1 MIKDVIRISKE
12 LLYDKPFYGSVLLS
26 LNKIISTKIPT
37 AAVGLE
43 GIMYKLM
50 VNPEFWDTLS
60 DKHKEGLLL
69 HELGHI
75 IYFHMT
81 EYDHLKD
88 KEIANIAMDL
98 FINQTINADLLPDGG
113 CTLDKFDNMEA
124 GKTTNW
130 YYEQLM
136 ENKKGGNDKTLNNI
150 LSAGGKGEGTDGK
163 SPKDKD
169 GNAEPGG
176 QQAKDSKGKP
186 ITVPNHDWDE
196 IEEAS
201 DAVKKMVGKNTE
213 NMLRTIIKQ
222 VSSTPGSIPN
232 GLEDMLK
239 QLDVIEPPKFN
250 WRAYVKRFVGTSTKI
265 HIAKTRR
272 KSSKRFKGM
281 QGSKEKYFSNIL
293 IGIDSSASV
302 SQEELLEFQNELH
315 HMHKTGHTI
324 EIIVCDTIIQDQ
336 YIYNPKKPMSIK
348 GRGGT
353 NFKPVVDYYQKNLKK
368 YSCLIYL
375 TDGESWDVKEARGQI
390 LWCHSSKCDK
400 INESLPG
407 RKIKLN

>member
-26 LNKIISTKIPT
+26 LHKEVSLKAPT
-37 AAVGLE
+37 AMVGLQ
-43 GIMYKLM
+43 GIMFKLT
-50 VNPEFWDTLS
+50 VNPDFWDTLS

-75 IYFHMT
+75 IYFHLT
-81 EYDHLKD
+81 EYNHLKD
-88 KEIANIAMDL
+88 QEIANIAMDL
-98 FINQTINADLLPDGG
+98 FINQTIDADLLPDGG
-113 CTLDKFDNMEA
+113 CTLDKFDNMEP

-130 YYEQLM
+130 YYEKLM
-136 ENKKGGNDKTLNNI
+136 ENKKSGKDKCLNNM
-150 LSAGGKGEGTDGK
+150 LSDGSNGGE

-169 GNAEPGG
+169 GNAPTGG
-176 QQAKDSKGKP
+176 QQSKDSNGKP
-186 ITVPNHDWDE
+186 ITIPDHSWEDVKN
-196 IEEAS
+196 AS
-201 DAVKKMVGKNTE
+201 DPIKKMVGKNTE

-222 VSSTPGSIPN
+222 VSSSPGSLPS

-239 QLDVIEPPKFN
+239 KLDKIEPPKFN
-250 WRAYVKRFVGTSTKI
+250 WRGFMKRFVGTSTKT
-265 HIAKTRR
+265 HVAKTRR
-272 KSSKRFKGM
+272 KKSKRFVGM

-293 IGIDSSASV
+293 IGIDTSGSV
-302 SQEELLEFQNELH
+302 SMQELEEFQNELH

-324 EIIVCDTIIQDQ
+324 EIILCDTIIQDRF
-336 YIYNPKKPMSIK
+336 IFNPRHPFSVK

-353 NFKPVVDYYQKNLKK
+353 NFKPVVDYYEKNLKK

-375 TDGESWDVKEARGQI
+375 TDGESWDVTTARGQV
-390 LWCHSSKCDK
+390 LWCHSSACSS

-407 RKIKLN
+407 KKIKLN

>member
-26 LNKIISTKIPT
+26 LHKEVSLKAPT
-37 AAVGLE
+37 AMVGLQ
-43 GIMYKLM
+43 GIMFKLT
-50 VNPEFWDTLS
+50 VNPEFWATLS

-75 IYFHMT
+75 IYFHLT

-88 KEIANIAMDL
+88 KQIANIAMDL
-98 FINQTINADLLPDGG
+98 FINQTIDADLLPDGG
-113 CTLDKFDNMEA
+113 CTLDKFDNMEK

-130 YYEQLM
+130 YYEKLM
-136 ENKKGGNDKTLNNI
+136 ENKKGGKDKTLNNI
-150 LSAGGKGEGTDGK
+150 LSAGGGKGEG

-169 GNAEPGG
+169 GNAPVGG
-176 QQAKDSKGKP
+176 QQVKDKNGKP
-186 ITVPNHDWDE
+186 VTVPDHSWEDVKN
-196 IEEAS
+196 AS
-201 DAVKKMVGKNTE
+201 DPIKKMVGKNTE

-222 VSSTPGSIPN
+222 VGTQHGSLPA

-239 QLDVIEPPKFN
+239 KMDIIEPPKFN
-250 WRAYVKRFVGTSTKI
+250 WRAFMKRFVGTSTKT

-272 KSSKRFKGM
+272 KKSSRFPSM
-281 QGSKEKYFSNIL
+281 QGSREKYFSNIL
-293 IGIDSSASV
+293 IGIDTSGSV
-302 SQEELLEFQNELH
+302 SMEELEEFQNELH

-324 EIIVCDTIIQDQ
+324 EIILCDTIIQDQ
-336 YIYNPKKPMSIK
+336 FIYNPKKPLSVK

-353 NFKPVVDYYQKNLKK
+353 NFAPVVDYYQKNLKK

-390 LWCHSSKCDK
+390 LWCHSSACNS

-407 RKIKLN
+407 KKIKLN